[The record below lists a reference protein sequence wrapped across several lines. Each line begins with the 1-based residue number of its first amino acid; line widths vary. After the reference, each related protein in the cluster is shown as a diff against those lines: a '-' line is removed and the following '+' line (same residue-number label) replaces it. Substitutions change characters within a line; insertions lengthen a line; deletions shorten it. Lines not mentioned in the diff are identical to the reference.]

1 MQILAITVP
10 IFLFVAIGYFSKI
23 KGFISDDTR
32 NFLSKLTY
40 YVTFPALT
48 FRSIMSFD
56 FASTFKL
63 NLVVCNVMVTIIVC
77 VLTFVLAFLIRNDFK
92 RGAFNMS
99 CFRSNQGYMGL
110 PVVNGFYGEQAMSRA
125 AVINGFDSPTVIIL
139 SVLVL
144 GLFKGVGSGSSS
156 GSSSGGS
163 NTAIGTATAT
173 MKMASVRIINFFLN
187 PFILSAFL
195 GLVLA
200 YYEVHLLK
208 IKVLDQFLYMASNV
222 SLPLAL
228 VLIGC
233 SVDVRHLKN
242 NLKLVLGT
250 AFVKLL
256 VMPVI
261 AYLLAHFVFHLRG
274 VDLGLS
280 VIVTAM
286 PSAVSTYVMAAE
298 METDAELAAT
308 IIGFTT
314 FLSVVSIS
322 LIQFTL
328 IKII

>member
-1 MQILAITVP
+1 MEILAITIP

-23 KGFISDDTR
+23 KGLIKHSTR

-40 YVTFPALT
+40 YITFPALT

-56 FASTFKL
+56 FASTFRM
-63 NLVVCNVMVTIIVC
+63 NLVVCNVLVTTTVFI
-77 VLTFVLAFLIRNDFK
+77 LTFFMAFLIRNSIK

-110 PVVNGFYGEQAMSRA
+110 PVINGFYGEQAMSKA

-139 SVLVL
+139 SVLAL
-144 GLFKGVGSGSSS
+144 GFFKGNRNDV
-156 GSSSGGS
+156 
-163 NTAIGTATAT
+163 AIANNSARERIFL
-173 MKMASVRIINFFLN
+173 MVQSAVRKFVDFFIN

-200 YYEVHLLK
+200 YYK
-208 IKVLDQFLYMASNV
+208 IPVLQVKVLDQFLLMAANI
-222 SLPLAL
+222 SLPMAL

-233 SVDVRHLKN
+233 SVDIKHLRN
-242 NLKLVLGT
+242 NKTLVLST
-250 AFVKLL
+250 TIIKLL

-261 AYLLAHFVFHLRG
+261 AYFLSFYVFNLRG
-274 VDLGLS
+274 TDLGMS
-280 VIVTAM
+280 VIITAM

-298 METDAELAAT
+298 MESDADLAAAV
-308 IIGFTT
+308 IGFTT

-322 LIQFTL
+322 IIQYLLIL
-328 IKII
+328 II